1 MKNLL
6 LLSDSYFQY
15 IREEI
20 EDFKA
25 NSASENILGGLKP
38 TTEQL
43 DALGCT
49 KSWRQRIHQSASH
62 SIDRIDRKG
71 TRQLEQSSQREIP
84 VHWTRFSSACLSSGL
99 REDTFPR
106 VFRGR
111 PFFQHR
117 YLDRGIYRL
126 EIGPLPRNCPAKY
139 RTRLLSVEDLEY
151 LIKRFFRWF
160 FTTLDK
166 QV

>member
-1 MKNLL
+1 MKNLS
-6 LLSDSYFQY
+6 LLSYDSYFQY

-71 TRQLEQSSQREIP
+71 TRQLEQSSQRERSLSTGRDSRPLVSHPDYARILSHGFFAADP
-84 VHWTRFSSACLSSGL
+84 FSSIAISIEASIDWKSARF
-99 REDTFPR
+99 REI
-106 VFRGR
+106 V
-111 PFFQHR
+111 
-117 YLDRGIYRL
+117 
-126 EIGPLPRNCPAKY
+126 PRNIVLDYY
-139 RTRLLSVEDLEY
+139 RWR
-151 LIKRFFRWF
+151 IWNI
-160 FTTLDK
+160 
-166 QV
+166 